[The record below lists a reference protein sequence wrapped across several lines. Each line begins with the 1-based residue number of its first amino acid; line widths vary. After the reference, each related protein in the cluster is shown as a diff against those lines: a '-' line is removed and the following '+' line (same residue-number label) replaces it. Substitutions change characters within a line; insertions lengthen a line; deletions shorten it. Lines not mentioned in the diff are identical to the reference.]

1 MDVPIV
7 IARVLHIGLGVFWAG
22 AMIFVATFLLP
33 SIQEAGPDG
42 AKVAAGLARRRFI
55 DIMPVAALVTVASG
69 FYLYWKSSTGF
80 SPEYMGSRTG
90 MAIGLGSATAL
101 LAFALGLAIVRP
113 AMKRAMKLGQAA
125 AGTPAESREGLLA
138 EAQASRAKAARAA
151 RAVAWLLAATTIA
164 MAVARYL

>member
-1 MDVPIV
+1 MDVPMLV
-7 IARVLHIGLGVFWAG
+7 ARVLHIGLGVFWAG

-55 DIMPVAALVTVASG
+55 DIMPAAALVTVLSG
-69 FYLYWKSSTGF
+69 FYLYWKSSAGF

-90 MAIGLGSATAL
+90 MAIGLGSVTAL
-101 LAFALGLAIVRP
+101 LALALGLAIVRP
-113 AMKRAMKLGQAA
+113 SMKRAMQLAQAT
-125 AGTPAESREGLLA
+125 AGAPAESREGMQA
-138 EAQASRAKAARAA
+138 EAQALRGKAAGAA
-151 RAVAWLLAATTIA
+151 KVVAWLLAATTIA

>member
-1 MDVPIV
+1 MDVPML

-55 DIMPVAALVTVASG
+55 DIMPAAALVTVLSG

-90 MAIGLGSATAL
+90 MAIGLGSVTAL
-101 LAFALGLAIVRP
+101 LALALGLATVRP
-113 AMKRAMKLGQAA
+113 SMKRAIQLAQAA
-125 AGTPAESREGLLA
+125 GAAAESREAILV
-138 EAQASRAKAARAA
+138 EAQASRAKAAGAA
-151 RAVAWLLAATTIA
+151 KVVAWLLTATTIA

>member
-1 MDVPIV
+1 MDVAIL
-7 IARVLHIGLGVFWAG
+7 IARALHIGLGVFWAG

-55 DIMPVAALVTVASG
+55 DIMPVAALVTVVSG

-90 MAIGLGSATAL
+90 IAIGLGSVTAL
-101 LAFALGLAIVRP
+101 LALALGLAIVRP
-113 AMKRAMKLGQAA
+113 SMKRAMKLAQA
-125 AGTPAESREGLLA
+125 AGTATESRESMLA